1 MGTIT
6 NANRLVQAQN
16 IAAGNVIPGIDNT
29 RHIVVGVK
37 EGRNLVLGRV
47 VRITTAEIFPSGRT
61 SPITHDT
68 DLRASER
75 LWVEN

>member
-6 NANRLVQAQN
+6 NANRLVQAQD
-16 IAAGNVIPGIDNT
+16 IALGDIIPGIDTT
-29 RHIVVGVK
+29 RHFVLDVRT
-37 EGRNLVLGRV
+37 GRNLILGHV
-47 VRITTAEIFPSGRT
+47 VRITTVELLPSG
-61 SPITHDT
+61 SHSAFTHDT